1 MATSTSSRTAAQ
13 AARAGRSARRSRGR
27 CGSPCRRAR
36 YLARARGQRRRSTL
50 VAALRT
56 KRAEISAHIHDL
68 EKKITTWRARL
79 AHIDA
84 SIKIFS
90 PETDPEAIPPK
101 RTYRRSGYF
110 RKGEF
115 ARLCLDA
122 LRKTAGGPVTTAQ
135 IVISVLENKGLPH
148 EPALLASLNEKALAY
163 LRQQRKNGGVIK
175 IGTSRD
181 ACWKLAK

>member
-1 MATSTSSRTAAQ
+1 MAE
-13 AARAGRSARRSRGR
+13 
-27 CGSPCRRAR
+27 
-36 YLARARGQRRRSTL
+36 LHV
-50 VAALRT
+50 VAALRA

-115 ARLCLDA
+115 ARL
-122 LRKTAGGPVTTAQ
+122 
-135 IVISVLENKGLPH
+135 
-148 EPALLASLNEKALAY
+148 
-163 LRQQRKNGGVIK
+163 
-175 IGTSRD
+175 GT
-181 ACWKLAK
+181 